1 MKKIAL
7 TLAAIA
13 ALSTAAFANSN
24 RSQDLRDLQSYPYV
38 NVPAISA
45 ATDSAAFK
53 VAGNTGAVSNFE
65 RLTMQSIWNES
76 SDN

>member
-1 MKKIAL
+1 MKKIVL
-7 TLAAIA
+7 SLAAIA
-13 ALSTAAFANSN
+13 ALSTAAFAGSS

-38 NVPAISA
+38 NVPAISTA
-45 ATDSAAFK
+45 SDSAAFQA
-53 VAGNTGAVSNFE
+53 VGDTGAVSNFE